1 MLETHNISKSYG
13 PIEALKNVTL
23 NFSENKIYGLF
34 GRNGAGK
41 TTLLDII
48 STRIFADTG
57 LVKCQ
62 AVDITRSPQNIMENL
77 CYMPERNSFPAGYK
91 VKTLLR
97 LSQLSFPNYSKE
109 MEEKLVRLFKVNIN
123 QKFDKLSRGYQSI
136 IKIIIGMA
144 SYAPITIFDEP
155 VLGLDAVSRDQFY
168 RILIEDFSMNPRMF
182 ILSTH
187 FIEESADLF
196 DEAIIIKEGKIIKQE
211 SVESLLENCF
221 YVSGKSEKVNQF
233 TKDLTVLS
241 TQNIHG
247 MKTVVVEGNIN
258 NIETNPELSYSK
270 LTMQK
275 LFIQLVGDQ
284 EVEVSL

>member
-1 MLETHNISKSYG
+1 MLETHNISKTYG
-13 PIEALKNVTL
+13 SIEALKDVNL
-23 NFSENKIYGLF
+23 NFSKNKIYGLF

-48 STRIFADTG
+48 STRIFADG
-57 LVKCQ
+57 GRVKCNN
-62 AVDITRSPQNIMENL
+62 VDISKSPKSIMENL
-77 CYMPERNSFPAGYK
+77 CYMPEKNYFPIGYK

-109 MEEKLVRLFKVNIN
+109 MEEKLVKLFKVNIN
-123 QKFDKLSRGYQSI
+123 QKIDKLSRGYQSI
-136 IKIIIGMA
+136 VRIVIGMA

-196 DEAIIIKEGKIIKQE
+196 DEAIIIKEGEIIKQE

-221 YVSGKSEKVNQF
+221 YVSGKSEKVDQF
-233 TKDLTVLS
+233 AKDLKVLS
-241 TQNIHG
+241 TQNLHG
-247 MKTVVVEGNIN
+247 LKTVVVEGNIDK
-258 NIETNPELSYSK
+258 IESNSDLSFSK

-284 EVEVSL
+284 EVEETL